1 MLGILLLF
9 VVIHC
14 FLFIKAIHAL
24 DLLVSPRNFKLL
36 YILLVAVDL
45 FSRLRPRLAD
55 LITVRIL
62 FHVLAL
68 HRDLASVPR
77 LQALL
82 QVRDRVMALLQFLL

>member
-1 MLGILLLF
+1 MSFPEAVAGPHHPPILHEAFKSSGI
-9 VVIHC
+9 
-14 FLFIKAIHAL
+14 
-24 DLLVSPRNFKLL
+24 KL
-36 YILLVAVDL
+36 
-45 FSRLRPRLAD
+45 
-55 LITVRIL
+55 IL